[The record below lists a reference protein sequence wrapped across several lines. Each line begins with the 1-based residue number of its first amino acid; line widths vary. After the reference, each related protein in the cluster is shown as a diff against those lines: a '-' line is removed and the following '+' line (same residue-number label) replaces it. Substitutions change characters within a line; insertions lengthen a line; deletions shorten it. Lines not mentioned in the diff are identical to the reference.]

1 MEEAFMKRLAFAAVT
16 AGAVIGAA
24 GAASA
29 QTFYF
34 GFSADPYP
42 PPPPPYYA
50 PPPQYYGPPP
60 GPAPAPPYYGS
71 YRYYP
76 DYDAPAPRY
85 YRYGPQYGER
95 GYYYPPGRYRTWN
108 GCQPGWT
115 VQDGLCK
122 PYRGY

>member
-1 MEEAFMKRLAFAAVT
+1 MTKIAAIALTAFI
-16 AGAVIGAA
+16 AGA

-34 GFSADPYP
+34 GVGPD
-42 PPPPPYYA
+42 PYYA
-50 PPPQYYGPPP
+50 PRPYYGPSPYGPSPYSGPSPYGPSPYSGPP
-60 GPAPAPPYYGS
+60 PAYYGG
-71 YRYYP
+71 
-76 DYDAPAPRY
+76 PRY
-85 YRYGPQYGER
+85 SREAMFYR
-95 GYYYPPGRYRTWN
+95 PGRYRTWN

>member
-1 MEEAFMKRLAFAAVT
+1 MTKIAGMVLAAIVAS
-16 AGAVIGAA
+16 A

-34 GFSADPYP
+34 GVGPD
-42 PPPPPYYA
+42 PYYA
-50 PPPQYYGPPP
+50 PPPYYGPSPYYGPAPLYGPAPPPAYYGPP
-60 GPAPAPPYYGS
+60 
-71 YRYYP
+71 RYSRE
-76 DYDAPAPRY
+76 AMY
-85 YRYGPQYGER
+85 YR
-95 GYYYPPGRYRTWN
+95 PGRYRTWN